1 MALKEINWRRRKL
14 MTENYA
20 QITGWGKYLPERVL
34 TNQDLEKLVETS
46 DDWIIART
54 GISQR
59 RIASAEETSSTMA
72 TEAARQALQV
82 ANIPAES
89 LDLIIVATNTPDT
102 HIPPTASLLQDNLG
116 AKQAGTFDLVAGC
129 SGFVHSMAVASQFIR
144 SGIYRNILV
153 VGSETMS
160 RVIDWTDRNTCVLFG
175 DGAGAVVMQ
184 AGESPCLLNFTLGNY
199 GPGTKLIYMPGLC
212 GRPAQLP
219 QDSKYC
225 LVMNGKEVFRLAVTH
240 MVEAA
245 KKVVSASKLD
255 PSHIELVI
263 PHQANGRIIQA
274 AAERLGIPNERVFVN
289 VNRYGNVAAASPA
302 LALCEAIEQG
312 RVKKGDHLLLVAFG
326 AGLSWAAMTIEWQTE
341 ITHSSLPELK
351 VTK

>member
-1 MALKEINWRRRKL
+1 
-14 MTENYA
+14 MTKENYA

-34 TNQDLEKLVETS
+34 TNQDLERLVATS
-46 DDWIIART
+46 DDWIVERT
-54 GISQR
+54 GIRQR
-59 RIASAEETSSTMA
+59 RIAAPEETTSTMA
-72 TEAARQALQV
+72 TQAARQALKV
-82 ANIPAES
+82 AGISPES

-102 HIPPTASLLQDNLG
+102 HIPPSASLVQNNLG

-129 SGFVHSMAVASQFIR
+129 SGFVHALAVASQFVS

-160 RVIDWTDRNTCVLFG
+160 RVMDWTDRNTCVLFG
-175 DGAGAVVMQ
+175 DGAGAVVLQ
-184 AGESPCLLNFTLGNY
+184 SGKSPCLLNFTLGNH

-219 QDSKYC
+219 QDGKYC

-245 KKVVSASKLD
+245 KEVVSASRLD

-263 PHQANGRIIQA
+263 PHQANGRIIRA
-274 AAERLGIPNERVFVN
+274 VAERLGIPDERIFVN
-289 VNRYGNVAAASPA
+289 LDRYGNVAAASPA

-326 AGLSWAAMTIEWQTE
+326 AGLSWAAMTIEWQNE
-341 ITHSSLPELK
+341 IQAT
-351 VTK
+351 